1 MDESELIKGIQQ
13 GDHRS
18 FQTLVETYQRKVVN
32 TCLGIVHNTAD
43 AEDLAQDVFLEI
55 FRTAGN
61 FRGEARLSTW
71 LYRIATN
78 RSLNHIR
85 NKKRKGFFQSLEETF
100 TGGKNRNREI
110 SENGNDQP
118 DHRITDRQ
126 RSDLLHRAID
136 HLPEKQRVAFTL
148 NKYEELPYQQIA
160 EIMEISL
167 ASVESLIHRAKKNL
181 QEQLYECYRKKCV

>member
-1 MDESELIKGIQQ
+1 MDEAQLIKGIQQ
-13 GDHRS
+13 GDRKS
-18 FQTLVETYQRKVVN
+18 FQTLVETYQRMVVN
-32 TCLGIVHNTAD
+32 TCLGIVHNQDD

-61 FRGEARLSTW
+61 YRGEAKLSTW

-78 RSLNHIR
+78 RSLNLIR
-85 NKKRKGFFQSLEETF
+85 NKKRKGFFQSLEEAF
-100 TGGKNRNREI
+100 TGGRNRNNEI
-110 SENGNDQP
+110 SEYHSDQP
-118 DHRITDRQ
+118 DRNITDQQ

-136 HLPEKQRVAFTL
+136 QLPEKQRTAFTL
-148 NKYEELPYQQIA
+148 NKYEELTYQQIA

-181 QEQLYECYRKKCV
+181 QEQLLDCYKKKCV